1 MKKYIVEF
9 ANLSVSEE
17 WFNDDYDAQDWVES
31 ILEHQGYDLDEIVT
45 SEWQAEPLSSMED
58 DEAQYEQMLFLACE
72 ADAENDPGASA
83 ICSLSRKI

>member
-17 WFNDDYDAQDWVES
+17 WFADDCDAQNWVES
-31 ILEHQGYDLDEIVT
+31 ILDHQGYDLDEIVA
-45 SEWQAEPLSSMED
+45 SDWQAEPSSSMED
-58 DEAQYEQMLFLACE
+58 DEAQYEQMLFWGCE

-83 ICSLSRKI
+83 LCSLSRKV